1 MLVVILTPLW
11 LLLQLGFL
19 KDTTQL
25 DQLVPR
31 LRQALMNSTGGT
43 GKASDVNFAR
53 LQAELDE
60 ISRENILKF
69 STPPFFTIII
79 RSLTI
84 LEGVALSADKN
95 FRLVRGSYPYVL
107 KQLLSPDYNERIPKA
122 LEKLLVRL
130 LTVNGEEREIEW
142 ERLRDFLVLA
152 QTASKTY
159 DPSTARETDS
169 KVSISRQTI
178 ELLGQFFMSRSGIF
192 LKKPLV
198 HELAEAIDGMA
209 SIGEQTLFRQLGGFI
224 PALPGMN
231 GPVNTRRMEEI
242 RKVVQTFQDALLV
255 ETTVANNSGTKNGDG
270 SPSTGPAAV
279 ARMEAIMELFREVTA
294 FLSDER
300 IRQDAGPLLQELQS
314 VIQMVAVEVL
324 EIRGSR
330 AVRSILR
337 VAEPAV

>member
-1 MLVVILTPLW
+1 M
-11 LLLQLGFL
+11 
-19 KDTTQL
+19 
-25 DQLVPR
+25 
-31 LRQALMNSTGGT
+31 
-43 GKASDVNFAR
+43 NFAR
-53 LQAELDE
+53 LQAELDA
-60 ISRENILKF
+60 ISRENILRF

-84 LEGVALSADKN
+84 LEGIALSVDRN

-107 KQLLSPDYNERIPKA
+107 NQLLSPESNERLP
-122 LEKLLVRL
+122 LSLQKLLIRL

-142 ERLRDFLVLA
+142 ERLRDLLVLA
-152 QTASKTY
+152 QKASKTY
-159 DPSTARETDS
+159 DPSLPEADDR
-169 KVSISRQTI
+169 VSLSRKSI
-178 ELLGQFFMSRSGIF
+178 ELLGRFFTSRSGIF

-209 SIGEQTLFRQLGGFI
+209 SIGEANLVRLSRGLL

-231 GPVNTRRMEEI
+231 GPVNTKRMDEI
-242 RKVVQTFQDALLV
+242 RTVVDTFQSALLMN
-255 ETTVANNSGTKNGDG
+255 TSDNGG
-270 SPSTGPAAV
+270 GP
-279 ARMEAIMELFREVTA
+279 ARMEAIMEVFREVTS

-300 IRQDAGPLLQELQS
+300 IRQDRGPLLDELVS

-337 VAEPAV
+337 VS